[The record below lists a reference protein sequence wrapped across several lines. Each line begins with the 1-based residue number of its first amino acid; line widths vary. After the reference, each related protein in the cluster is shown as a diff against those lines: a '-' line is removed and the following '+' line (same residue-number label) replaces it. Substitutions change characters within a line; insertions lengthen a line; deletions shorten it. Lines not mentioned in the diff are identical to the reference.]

1 MGRRKSTRPT
11 ADVKPQLNSSPGYNA
26 TPKRKRQRTE
36 VDSPVSTPSS
46 DSWRPTLRTRSSP
59 QTGSDRARPSL
70 HLGANQARLTPH
82 VGSGRASTPE
92 LKELLGSSQP
102 PSDDNATDDAYASS
116 SSSAESSSGESSS
129 SEESS
134 DESSESEEEEKPAAK
149 AKNNGSTKTATAV
162 RASPQNRVKAEVTQV
177 DECQY
182 IPNSRTRR
190 QVLPP
195 KQPPPSIKP
204 KASRI
209 SKPPASPSINTRTRA
224 SPSISTRA
232 SPSISTRA
240 SPGVDSQSSQYN
252 LRQRQSTVSYKEPAP
267 PLPPSSGQKQY
278 AQALSAL
285 EREAAEFNAINE
297 LEDAISQA
305 GGDVA
310 REGDGRGE
318 NLTGNDDME
327 PILPINLGELGAER
341 CRRAGC
347 TDAAKLAGPKLT
359 VPPISFADVGGLDD
373 YIRSLKEMVELPLV
387 YPEIY
392 GAFGMKPPRGVL
404 FHGPPGTGKTL
415 MARALS
421 QSCSAHSSG
430 QPIAFFMRRGADCL
444 SKYVGEAERQ
454 LRRLFEQARRFEP
467 SIIFFDE
474 LDGLAPVRSSRQ
486 DQVHSSIV
494 ATLLALMDGIDDR
507 GQVVVIGAT
516 NRPDSIDPA
525 LRRPGRFDREMLF
538 RLPGPEARRRILQIH
553 TRRWQRTLATDVEDE
568 VVDRTQGWG
577 GADIGALCTES
588 VLAAIRRSYPQIY
601 SSTQKLAIDPRRI
614 AVTRSDVLH
623 SVEAMAPSTQR
634 SGASGTAALHRALRP
649 LLGRHEARAVTQ
661 LSAALALRTDSVRS
675 MANAQMPVFRPRV
688 AVYGLSGMGVQA
700 VGAAAAHQ
708 LEALDVPVFVLSALA
723 MHQDAGTP
731 PGTIIARV
739 FGEARR
745 RQPSIVFVPA
755 ASQLLDVVG
764 ASTVAFLTQ
773 CIQALPMNER
783 VAVLVTAEA
792 PVAHVAS
799 VVTASADRTEA
810 LDIAHMT
817 HAERVWRA
825 AMPAFARAWFGGA
838 PNVCRVCVSSSTSSQ
853 RAAFFAPIIE
863 SADAVGRP
871 PQMPQMPDMR
881 DFEVLHVSSVKTER
895 VADTV
900 HAADTNPNVPNAET
914 ERAAVRQLQKGLQS
928 VVDVLVSNKLFR
940 RFVSPPTARQDHGYF
955 KAISE
960 PMFLAMVAIKVRAGK
975 YATAQQFLDDIALI
989 ARNALTYA
997 RTPGRGAAR
1006 TGSGTQDSDSDSGDE
1021 SESEDE
1027 ESSEEESGEE
1037 SESEDDSESEDKDVG
1052 VKSRV
1057 DESKDK
1063 PEDKDVRVKSRIDE
1077 TTRYAEMLQSAAAR
1091 LVDRHI
1097 GTQTVSNDPISKEA
1111 EPPAEVTGTYAQ
1123 SDNTYTQS
1131 ASTYE
1136 PMTPTSGGSDTTL
1149 EVDPQ
1154 PRTPAFRRV
1163 PASNHG
1169 IPQVVAHTLASP
1181 KRSVSDVRKQLVSDL
1196 AKLSSGFSTEDL
1208 ESLRVR
1214 LAAVVGG
1221 SKCSTPRAAFKELSS
1236 ALKAWHTEALRD
1248 CSHEGLLDDGFC
1260 SDEQ

>member
-11 ADVKPQLNSSPGYNA
+11 AEVKPQLNSPLSTDNA
-26 TPKRKRQRTE
+26 TPKRKRRRTE
-36 VDSPVSTPSS
+36 VDSPVSTPST
-46 DSWRPTLRTRSSP
+46 DSCRPTLRARFSP
-59 QTGSDRARPSL
+59 QTGSDQAKPSL
-70 HLGANQARLTPH
+70 HVGPDQARPTSH
-82 VGSGRASTPE
+82 AGSGRASTPE
-92 LKELLGSSQP
+92 LTALLGSSQP
-102 PSDDNATDDAYASS
+102 PSDDNATDDAYDSS
-116 SSSAESSSGESSS
+116 SSSAESSSESSS

-134 DESSESEEEEKPAAK
+134 DESGSSASEEEELAAK
-149 AKNNGSTKTATAV
+149 VKDNGSAKTALAGRLTPKN
-162 RASPQNRVKAEVTQV
+162 RAKAEATQV
-177 DECQY
+177 DECH
-182 IPNSRTRR
+182 R
-190 QVLPP
+190 
-195 KQPPPSIKP
+195 
-204 KASRI
+204 
-209 SKPPASPSINTRTRA
+209 ASPSVSTRV

-240 SPGVDSQSSQYN
+240 SKSGKPPASPSVDSQSGQYN
-252 LRQRQSTVSYKEPAP
+252 LRQRQNTVSYKEPAP
-267 PLPPSSGQKQY
+267 PLPPSSGQKRY

-297 LEDAISQA
+297 LEDAIAQA

-310 REGDGRGE
+310 RETDGRGE

-347 TDAAKLAGPKLT
+347 TDAAKLAGPKVT

-553 TRRWQRTLATDVEDE
+553 TRRWQRTLSTDLEDE

-623 SVEAMAPSTQR
+623 SIEAMAPSTQR

-649 LLGRHEARAVTQ
+649 LLGRHEARAVAQ

-675 MANAQMPVFRPRV
+675 MANAQRPVFRPRV
-688 AVYGLSGMGVQA
+688 AIYGLSEMGVQA

-745 RQPSIVFVPA
+745 RQPSIVFIPA

-799 VVTASADRTEA
+799 VVTASADRTDA

-825 AMPAFARAWFGGA
+825 AMPAFARAWFGGV
-838 PNVCRVCVSSSTSSQ
+838 PNACRVCVSSSTSSQ

-871 PQMPQMPDMR
+871 PQMPDMR
-881 DFEVLHVSSVKTER
+881 DFALLH
-895 VADTV
+895 
-900 HAADTNPNVPNAET
+900 
-914 ERAAVRQLQKGLQS
+914 
-928 VVDVLVSNKLFR
+928 
-940 RFVSPPTARQDHGYF
+940 
-955 KAISE
+955 
-960 PMFLAMVAIKVRAGK
+960 
-975 YATAQQFLDDIALI
+975 
-989 ARNALTYA
+989 
-997 RTPGRGAAR
+997 
-1006 TGSGTQDSDSDSGDE
+1006 
-1021 SESEDE
+1021 
-1027 ESSEEESGEE
+1027 
-1037 SESEDDSESEDKDVG
+1037 DKDAG

-1057 DESKDK
+1057 
-1063 PEDKDVRVKSRIDE
+1063 DE

-1097 GTQTVSNDPISKEA
+1097 GTQTVSVDTARKEA
-1111 EPPAEVTGTYAQ
+1111 EPPVENTSTYAH

-1149 EVDPQ
+1149 DVDPQ

-1163 PASNHG
+1163 PAPNHG
-1169 IPQVVAHTLASP
+1169 IPQVVSHSLTSP
-1181 KRSVSDVRKQLVSDL
+1181 KRSTSDVRKHLVSDL
-1196 AKLSSGFSTEDL
+1196 AKLSTGFSTEAL

-1214 LAAVVGG
+1214 LTAVVGG
-1221 SKCSTPRAAFKELSS
+1221 TKCSTPRAAFKELNI

-1248 CSHEGLLDDGFC
+1248 RSHEGLMDDGF

>member
-1 MGRRKSTRPT
+1 
-11 ADVKPQLNSSPGYNA
+11 
-26 TPKRKRQRTE
+26 
-36 VDSPVSTPSS
+36 
-46 DSWRPTLRTRSSP
+46 
-59 QTGSDRARPSL
+59 
-70 HLGANQARLTPH
+70 
-82 VGSGRASTPE
+82 
-92 LKELLGSSQP
+92 
-102 PSDDNATDDAYASS
+102 
-116 SSSAESSSGESSS
+116 
-129 SEESS
+129 
-134 DESSESEEEEKPAAK
+134 
-149 AKNNGSTKTATAV
+149 
-162 RASPQNRVKAEVTQV
+162 
-177 DECQY
+177 
-182 IPNSRTRR
+182 
-190 QVLPP
+190 
-195 KQPPPSIKP
+195 
-204 KASRI
+204 
-209 SKPPASPSINTRTRA
+209 
-224 SPSISTRA
+224 
-232 SPSISTRA
+232 
-240 SPGVDSQSSQYN
+240 
-252 LRQRQSTVSYKEPAP
+252 PAP
-267 PLPPSSGQKQY
+267 PLPPSSGQKRY
-278 AQALSAL
+278 AQALNAL

-297 LEDAISQA
+297 LEDAIAQA

-310 REGDGRGE
+310 RETDGRGE

-347 TDAAKLAGPKLT
+347 TDAAKLAGPKVT

-553 TRRWQRTLATDVEDE
+553 TRRWQRTLSTDLEDE

-623 SVEAMAPSTQR
+623 SIEAMAPSTQR

-649 LLGRHEARAVTQ
+649 LLGRHEARAVAQ

-675 MANAQMPVFRPRV
+675 MANAQRPVFRPRV
-688 AVYGLSGMGVQA
+688 AIYGLSEMGVQA

-745 RQPSIVFVPA
+745 RQPSIVFIPA

-799 VVTASADRTEA
+799 V
-810 LDIAHMT
+810 
-817 HAERVWRA
+817 
-825 AMPAFARAWFGGA
+825 
-838 PNVCRVCVSSSTSSQ
+838 
-853 RAAFFAPIIE
+853 
-863 SADAVGRP
+863 
-871 PQMPQMPDMR
+871 
-881 DFEVLHVSSVKTER
+881 
-895 VADTV
+895 
-900 HAADTNPNVPNAET
+900 
-914 ERAAVRQLQKGLQS
+914 
-928 VVDVLVSNKLFR
+928 
-940 RFVSPPTARQDHGYF
+940 
-955 KAISE
+955 
-960 PMFLAMVAIKVRAGK
+960 
-975 YATAQQFLDDIALI
+975 
-989 ARNALTYA
+989 
-997 RTPGRGAAR
+997 
-1006 TGSGTQDSDSDSGDE
+1006 
-1021 SESEDE
+1021 
-1027 ESSEEESGEE
+1027 
-1037 SESEDDSESEDKDVG
+1037 
-1052 VKSRV
+1052 
-1057 DESKDK
+1057 
-1063 PEDKDVRVKSRIDE
+1063 
-1077 TTRYAEMLQSAAAR
+1077 
-1091 LVDRHI
+1091 
-1097 GTQTVSNDPISKEA
+1097 
-1111 EPPAEVTGTYAQ
+1111 
-1123 SDNTYTQS
+1123 
-1131 ASTYE
+1131 
-1136 PMTPTSGGSDTTL
+1136 
-1149 EVDPQ
+1149 
-1154 PRTPAFRRV
+1154 
-1163 PASNHG
+1163 
-1169 IPQVVAHTLASP
+1169 
-1181 KRSVSDVRKQLVSDL
+1181 
-1196 AKLSSGFSTEDL
+1196 
-1208 ESLRVR
+1208 
-1214 LAAVVGG
+1214 
-1221 SKCSTPRAAFKELSS
+1221 
-1236 ALKAWHTEALRD
+1236 
-1248 CSHEGLLDDGFC
+1248 
-1260 SDEQ
+1260 

>member
-11 ADVKPQLNSSPGYNA
+11 AEAQPQLNSPLSTDNA
-26 TPKRKRQRTE
+26 TPKRKRRRTE
-36 VDSPVSTPSS
+36 VDSPVSTPST
-46 DSWRPTLRTRSSP
+46 DSCRPTLRARFSP
-59 QTGSDRARPSL
+59 QTGSDQAKPSL
-70 HLGANQARLTPH
+70 HVGPDQARPTSH
-82 VGSGRASTPE
+82 AGSGRASTPE
-92 LKELLGSSQP
+92 LTALLGSSQP
-102 PSDDNATDDAYASS
+102 PSDDNATDDAYDSS
-116 SSSAESSSGESSS
+116 SSSAESSSESSS

-134 DESSESEEEEKPAAK
+134 DESGSSASEEEELAAK
-149 AKNNGSTKTATAV
+149 VKDDGSAKTALAGRLT
-162 RASPQNRVKAEVTQV
+162 PKNRVKAEATKV

-195 KQPPPSIKP
+195 PQPLPSTKP
-204 KASRI
+204 RVSRI
-209 SKPPASPSINTRTRA
+209 AKPQPSPSVNSRASPSVNSRASPSVSTRA

-240 SPGVDSQSSQYN
+240 SKSGKPPASPSVDSQSGQYN
-252 LRQRQSTVSYKEPAP
+252 LRQRQNTVSYKEPAP
-267 PLPPSSGQKQY
+267 PLPPSSGQKRY

-297 LEDAISQA
+297 LEDAIAQA

-310 REGDGRGE
+310 RETDGRGE

-347 TDAAKLAGPKLT
+347 TDAAKLAGPKVT

-553 TRRWQRTLATDVEDE
+553 TRRWQRTLSTDLEDE

-623 SVEAMAPSTQR
+623 SIEAMAPSTQR

-649 LLGRHEARAVTQ
+649 LLGRHEARAVAQ

-675 MANAQMPVFRPRV
+675 MANAQRPVFRPRV
-688 AVYGLSGMGVQA
+688 AIYGLSEMGVQA

-745 RQPSIVFVPA
+745 RQPSIVFIPA

-799 VVTASADRTEA
+799 VVTASADRTDA

-825 AMPAFARAWFGGA
+825 AMPAFARAWFGGV
-838 PNVCRVCVSSSTSSQ
+838 PNACRVCVSSSTSSQ

-871 PQMPQMPDMR
+871 PQMPDMR
-881 DFEVLHVSSVKTER
+881 DFALLH
-895 VADTV
+895 
-900 HAADTNPNVPNAET
+900 
-914 ERAAVRQLQKGLQS
+914 
-928 VVDVLVSNKLFR
+928 
-940 RFVSPPTARQDHGYF
+940 
-955 KAISE
+955 
-960 PMFLAMVAIKVRAGK
+960 
-975 YATAQQFLDDIALI
+975 
-989 ARNALTYA
+989 
-997 RTPGRGAAR
+997 
-1006 TGSGTQDSDSDSGDE
+1006 
-1021 SESEDE
+1021 
-1027 ESSEEESGEE
+1027 
-1037 SESEDDSESEDKDVG
+1037 
-1052 VKSRV
+1052 
-1057 DESKDK
+1057 
-1063 PEDKDVRVKSRIDE
+1063 
-1077 TTRYAEMLQSAAAR
+1077 
-1091 LVDRHI
+1091 
-1097 GTQTVSNDPISKEA
+1097 
-1111 EPPAEVTGTYAQ
+1111 
-1123 SDNTYTQS
+1123 
-1131 ASTYE
+1131 
-1136 PMTPTSGGSDTTL
+1136 
-1149 EVDPQ
+1149 
-1154 PRTPAFRRV
+1154 
-1163 PASNHG
+1163 
-1169 IPQVVAHTLASP
+1169 
-1181 KRSVSDVRKQLVSDL
+1181 
-1196 AKLSSGFSTEDL
+1196 
-1208 ESLRVR
+1208 
-1214 LAAVVGG
+1214 
-1221 SKCSTPRAAFKELSS
+1221 
-1236 ALKAWHTEALRD
+1236 
-1248 CSHEGLLDDGFC
+1248 
-1260 SDEQ
+1260 